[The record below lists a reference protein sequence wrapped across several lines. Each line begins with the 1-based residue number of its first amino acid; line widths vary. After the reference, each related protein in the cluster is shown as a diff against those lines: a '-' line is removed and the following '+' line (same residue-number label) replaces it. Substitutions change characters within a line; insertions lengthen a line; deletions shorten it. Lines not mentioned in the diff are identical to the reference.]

1 LDEVFGT
8 IGKGWMMRGRN
19 EDKFWAKL
27 HRELEEVKPVPLAR
41 KPRMKLLRINKIH
54 STKRAICLPAGTGL
68 ECGDLVAIYVIEPG
82 LILLRKIKL

>member
-1 LDEVFGT
+1 
-8 IGKGWMMRGRN
+8 MMRERN

-27 HRELEEVKPVPLAR
+27 HRELEEVKPVPLPR

-54 STKRAICLPAGTGL
+54 NTKRAICLPAGTGL

-82 LILLRKIKL
+82 LILLRRIKL